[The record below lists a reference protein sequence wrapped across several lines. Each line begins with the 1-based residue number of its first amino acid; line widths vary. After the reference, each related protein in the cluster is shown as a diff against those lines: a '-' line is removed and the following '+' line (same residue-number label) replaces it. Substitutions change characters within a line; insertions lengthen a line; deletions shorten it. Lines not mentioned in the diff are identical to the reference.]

1 MQGPGS
7 PADLDKGVHG
17 WRQGWELPDNH
28 YFLLAWQN
36 KAKTVWMKQGPPL
49 CSWECA
55 SLFLWSFLCP
65 AKFSIWWHTQAGWYF
80 FLRTTRW
87 CYFILTLKSSSIQY
101 TSVKCN
107 VEQNCFID
115 LERSTVSS
123 NLLFCFFFSSPQAFD
138 FLFSILK
145 MQVSASILSCK

>member
-123 NLLFCFFFSSPQAFD
+123 NLLFCFFLSSPQAFD

-145 MQVSASILSCK
+145 MQISASILSCK